1 MMKKI
6 LGFCLI
12 FLILSARGETANV
25 YPLFSPLNSAKSL
38 AYPPISPPLLYTKGV
53 IVLDPGHG
61 GSDVGTQSL
70 TKPRY
75 QEKNLNLLTA
85 RFVKQYL
92 QKMGYKIFLTR
103 HQDVFVSLEKRSA
116 LANKYHAQLFVSLHY
131 NSAPSAEAKGVEIF
145 YYSSRQQFKRT
156 QQSRAFAHSVLKSLI
171 KQAKV
176 TSRGVKSGNWAVI
189 REAKMPAI
197 LIECGFMTNQ
207 EEMQK
212 IKDLNYVRR
221 LAWAIAQ
228 GTDAYAQ
235 QFP

>member
-1 MMKKI
+1 MPKI
-6 LGFCLI
+6 FTSFLFFLLG
-12 FLILSARGETANV
+12 TAFPLYSSPSN
-25 YPLFSPLNSAKSL
+25 PLFSPLQSAKAL
-38 AYPPISPPLLYTKGV
+38 AYPPIAPPLLYIKGV

-61 GSDVGTQSL
+61 GSDIGTQSL

-85 RFVKQYL
+85 RLVKQYL
-92 QKMGYKIFLTR
+92 QKMGYKVFVTR
-103 HQDVFVSLEKRSA
+103 HKDVFVSLERRST
-116 LANKYHAQLFVSLHY
+116 LANKYHAQLFMSLHY
-131 NSAPSAEAKGVEIF
+131 NSAPSAQAKGVEIF
-145 YYSSRQQFKRT
+145 YYSSRQQLKRT
-156 QQSRAFAHSVLKSLI
+156 QQSRAFAQSVLKSLI
-171 KQAKV
+171 KEAKV

-189 REAKMPAI
+189 RETKMPAI
-197 LIECGFMTNQ
+197 LVECGFMTNA

-221 LAWAIAQ
+221 LAWAIAR